1 VNADPQVLLPIRHL
15 EELVAE
21 EQIGELTSNVIS
33 FVITLSAKADSFS
46 GHALPIGTR
55 FVLKARSEP

>member
-1 VNADPQVLLPIRHL
+1 MLEIRYNESGYIAHT
-15 EELVAE
+15 
-21 EQIGELTSNVIS
+21 GET
-33 FVITLSAKADSFS
+33 VITLSAQADSFS